1 MWLTVILHDCVEK
14 TLYWLIVNF
23 NRDHIKRHE
32 RLGWDFLKS
41 FVDLEFIIKFVF
53 HAFSQVEDGFKPEE
67 IYIDEGLQNCSRFE
81 DVCFGQLSIS
91 TFNFS
96 TNQNENA
103 SAVRLN
109 LIKGCKSLENSI
121 VGSSWPQN
129 QSCFVSNVSNESS
142 HDSNNSNQSNFES
155 NISNRSDF
163 LTSHQSNIQNES
175 ASTLHS
181 DFKDDLTNHLNHFSF
196 DNNATEHTILGI
208 TFNLTE
214 LRSSFKLNGFIKEIV
229 DLVSQSETCFCHGD
243 LCNSGSSRCN
253 HSLFT
258 VLAFA
263 LFVAIKQYLRIG
275 WWGMK
280 AYLLLLFTIYAP
292 FNAGDK
298 LFNT

>member
-1 MWLTVILHDCVEK
+1 MLFFVC
-14 TLYWLIVNF
+14 
-23 NRDHIKRHE
+23 
-32 RLGWDFLKS
+32 KS
-41 FVDLEFIIKFVF
+41 IWRSSKSVF

-109 LIKGCKSLENSI
+109 LIKGCKSLENSF
-121 VGSSWPQN
+121 VSSSWPQN
-129 QSCFVSNVSNESS
+129 QSCFISNVSNESS
-142 HDSNNSNQSNFES
+142 FVPNISDQSIHDSNQSNFAT
-155 NISNRSDF
+155 N
-163 LTSHQSNIQNES
+163 LSHQSNIQSES
-175 ASTLHS
+175 TSPLYS

-196 DNNATEHTILGI
+196 DDNATEHTILGI

-214 LRSSFKLNGFIKEIV
+214 LRSSFKLNGFIDEIV

-243 LCNSGSSRCN
+243 LCNTGSSRCN

-258 VLAFA
+258 VLPFA

-275 WWGMK
+275 
-280 AYLLLLFTIYAP
+280 
-292 FNAGDK
+292 
-298 LFNT
+298 

>member
-1 MWLTVILHDCVEK
+1 M
-14 TLYWLIVNF
+14 
-23 NRDHIKRHE
+23 
-32 RLGWDFLKS
+32 S
-41 FVDLEFIIKFVF
+41 FVDLEFIITLVF
-53 HAFSQVEDGFKPEE
+53 HAVSQVEDGFKPEE
-67 IYIDEGLQNCSRFE
+67 LFLDEGLQNCSRLE

-109 LIKGCKSLENSI
+109 LIKGCKSLENL
-121 VGSSWPQN
+121 VGSSWPKN

-142 HDSNNSNQSNFES
+142 LASNVSNQSSFAS

-163 LTSHQSNIQNES
+163 LTSHQSNTQIES
-175 ASTLHS
+175 TSILHS
-181 DFKDDLTNHLNHFSF
+181 DFKDDLTNQLNHFSF

-214 LRSSFKLNGFIKEIV
+214 LRSSFKLNGFIEEIV

-253 HSLFT
+253 HSWFT
-258 VLAFA
+258 VLVFA
-263 LFVAIKQYLRIG
+263 LFVAIKQYLREG
-275 WWGMK
+275 
-280 AYLLLLFTIYAP
+280 
-292 FNAGDK
+292 
-298 LFNT
+298 